1 MRRSFVRISNSS
13 AVILSALLLMGAL
26 RTFAGSAAAQG
37 TITGAVRDST
47 GVGINGAKVSVTGV
61 AVSAESDDSGAFV
74 LHGVPPGPA
83 SVHVRRLGFAPG
95 SIDVAVTNG
104 TTTHID
110 VAIKEVAHAL
120 NPVVVY
126 ARRPRHYEGYLAGF
140 YERRDQGFG
149 RFITGDEIAKQAPM
163 RTTDM
168 LRMVPG
174 LHITTSDAGDSHV
187 RIRGDNCWPSVWI
200 DGAPANAAEF
210 DVDWVTPADIAGI
223 EIYSSIATVPP
234 EFVDPLGP
242 RLCGTIVI
250 WTRQGEP
257 KKKKPISAAQLAELV
272 ASLKVYT
279 ADQVDVPARPD
290 SSALAA
296 PLYPD
301 AFYKQRV
308 PGRVLA
314 EFVVDTAGRPEP
326 ETIGIVSSTDPL
338 FAASVVRALSE
349 ARFVP
354 ARLGGH
360 PVRQIVQQPFN
371 FVAPTL

>member
-1 MRRSFVRISNSS
+1 
-13 AVILSALLLMGAL
+13 
-26 RTFAGSAAAQG
+26 
-37 TITGAVRDST
+37 
-47 GVGINGAKVSVTGV
+47 
-61 AVSAESDDSGAFV
+61 
-74 LHGVPPGPA
+74 
-83 SVHVRRLGFAPG
+83 
-95 SIDVAVTNG
+95 
-104 TTTHID
+104 
-110 VAIKEVAHAL
+110 
-120 NPVVVY
+120 
-126 ARRPRHYEGYLAGF
+126 
-140 YERRDQGFG
+140 
-149 RFITGDEIAKQAPM
+149 M